1 MLILK
6 VDQQAVKTVK
16 EVQQAF
22 EKGSLEKG
30 VLFQVRT
37 PRGGTT
43 YVLLQDAAT
52 R

>member
-6 VDQQAVKTVK
+6 VDQQPVKTAQ
-16 EVQQAF
+16 EVQKALD
-22 EKGSLEKG
+22 KGSLEKG

-37 PRGGTT
+37 PQGGTT
-43 YVLLQDAAT
+43 YVLLKAPAS